1 MVTLI
6 HILMDVFANIL
17 LFREKKKKKRI
28 FLKKEA
34 KKRNFERKEEKETE
48 WHARCM
54 DVCVS
59 GKGERVDIFVCFVW
73 WSE

>member
-17 LFREKKKKKRI
+17 LFREKKRKKRI

-34 KKRNFERKEEKETE
+34 KKRNFKRKEEKEEKEAE
-48 WHARCM
+48 WVARYM
-54 DVCVS
+54 
-59 GKGERVDIFVCFVW
+59 
-73 WSE
+73 